1 MFDIIQVHQENV
13 CSQRLFDFDSE
24 GGSRMFEERIRRN
37 RCRRQRER
45 KRHILLSLLS
55 ATVIL
60 GLTLL
65 GNSFRISAQDSSAEV
80 SYKYFTSIRI
90 EQGDTLWTLAD
101 TYADENF
108 KSRKDF
114 INEVIRTNHLMDDSL
129 KAGDYLIVPYYSS
142 EFKQ

>member
-1 MFDIIQVHQENV
+1 
-13 CSQRLFDFDSE
+13 
-24 GGSRMFEERIRRN
+24 MFEERIRRN

-80 SYKYFTSIRI
+80 SYKYFTSVRI